1 VTAAGPTTWTPAEI
15 PDLTGRR
22 ALVTGAT
29 GGLGEVTARE
39 LARHGASVVL
49 AGRSADR
56 LDQAARRI
64 RRAQPA
70 ADLTPL
76 VLDLADLDSV
86 RRAVAQTAAYG
97 PVHLLVNN
105 AGVMA
110 TPQRRTVD
118 GFELQLGTN
127 HLVHFALTG
136 RLLPQLVAGEGRVVT
151 VSSQMHRSVR
161 SLPLTDPR
169 APDHGRYSRWRA
181 YGRSKL
187 ANLLFMLELDRRV
200 RRAGLPVTSVGAH
213 PGYAATNLT
222 WSGMQLDGR
231 STPGVILHAATRL
244 VAQSAEGGAQ
254 PLLMAATLPGLPGGT
269 YLGPSGPGEWR
280 GTPKI
285 VHPSRAARD
294 ERLAAGLWELS
305 ERATGV
311 TYPHPADPS

>member
-1 VTAAGPTTWTPAEI
+1 
-15 PDLTGRR
+15 
-22 ALVTGAT
+22 
-29 GGLGEVTARE
+29 
-39 LARHGASVVL
+39 
-49 AGRSADR
+49 
-56 LDQAARRI
+56 
-64 RRAQPA
+64 
-70 ADLTPL
+70 
-76 VLDLADLDSV
+76 
-86 RRAVAQTAAYG
+86 
-97 PVHLLVNN
+97 
-105 AGVMA
+105 MA

-127 HLVHFALTG
+127 HLGHFALTG

-169 APDHGRYSRWRA
+169 APEHGRYSRWRA

-187 ANLLFMLELDRRV
+187 ANLLFMLELDRRA
-200 RRAGLPVTSVGAH
+200 RRAGLAVTSVGAH

-231 STPGVILHAATRL
+231 STAGAILHAATRL

-280 GTPKI
+280 GAPTI

-294 ERLAAGLWELS
+294 EQLAAGLWELS

-311 TYPHPADPS
+311 TYLPWPADPS